1 MIDRTLAIAVETCG
15 RSVRVAR
22 GRECHPGA
30 PRDTPFLGEPDRP
43 GEKYPPRGRWIA
55 HRRAP
60 GDSIARNRS
69 LGFPRAAGCWRA
81 SPEMGLTAFSGRC
94 LFAVLFLASAV
105 NKFNSLAEGDAE
117 LMDMVS
123 PRLRVAKAA
132 FAAKT
137 GMDPFLLIGDRQL
150 VTLATAIEFT
160 GAALFVADF
169 ALGAKMLMLFILVV
183 TPVMHPYWSHEP
195 GSAEASVDMIMFFKN
210 VSLFGALLFYGA
222 MQPAQVAVRVKRD

>member
-1 MIDRTLAIAVETCG
+1 M
-15 RSVRVAR
+15 
-22 GRECHPGA
+22 
-30 PRDTPFLGEPDRP
+30 
-43 GEKYPPRGRWIA
+43 
-55 HRRAP
+55 
-60 GDSIARNRS
+60 
-69 LGFPRAAGCWRA
+69 
-81 SPEMGLTAFSGRC
+81 
-94 LFAVLFLASAV
+94 

-117 LMDMVS
+117 LMHMVS

-195 GSAEASVDMIMFFKN
+195 GSAEASVDMIDVLQERVPVRRPPLLRRHAARAGGGAGQTRLIRASL
-210 VSLFGALLFYGA
+210 VSRRLERAGARSSV
-222 MQPAQVAVRVKRD
+222 PAPTPRGVST

>member
-1 MIDRTLAIAVETCG
+1 
-15 RSVRVAR
+15 
-22 GRECHPGA
+22 
-30 PRDTPFLGEPDRP
+30 
-43 GEKYPPRGRWIA
+43 
-55 HRRAP
+55 
-60 GDSIARNRS
+60 
-69 LGFPRAAGCWRA
+69 
-81 SPEMGLTAFSGRC
+81 MGLTAFSGRC

-105 NKFNSLAEGDAE
+105 NKFNSLAEGGAE

-137 GMDPFLLIGDRQL
+137 GMDPFLFIGDRQL
-150 VTLATAIEFT
+150 VTLATAIEFA

>member
-1 MIDRTLAIAVETCG
+1 ML
-15 RSVRVAR
+15 
-22 GRECHPGA
+22 
-30 PRDTPFLGEPDRP
+30 PFLGPPDRP
-43 GEKYPPRGRWIA
+43 AEKICAERGRRIA
-55 HRRAP
+55 DRPAI
-60 GDSIARNRS
+60 DSLTNRNRS
-69 LGFPRAAGCWRA
+69 LGFPRAVGWWRA

-105 NKFNSLAEGDAE
+105 NKFNSLAEGGAE

-137 GMDPFLLIGDRQL
+137 GMDPFLFIGDRQL
-150 VTLATAIEFT
+150 VTLATAIEFA

>member
-1 MIDRTLAIAVETCG
+1 
-15 RSVRVAR
+15 
-22 GRECHPGA
+22 
-30 PRDTPFLGEPDRP
+30 
-43 GEKYPPRGRWIA
+43 
-55 HRRAP
+55 
-60 GDSIARNRS
+60 
-69 LGFPRAAGCWRA
+69 
-81 SPEMGLTAFSGRC
+81 MGLTAFSGRC

-160 GAALFVADF
+160 GAALFVA
-169 ALGAKMLMLFILVV
+169 
-183 TPVMHPYWSHEP
+183 
-195 GSAEASVDMIMFFKN
+195 
-210 VSLFGALLFYGA
+210 
-222 MQPAQVAVRVKRD
+222 

>member
-1 MIDRTLAIAVETCG
+1 M
-15 RSVRVAR
+15 
-22 GRECHPGA
+22 
-30 PRDTPFLGEPDRP
+30 DRP
-43 GEKYPPRGRWIA
+43 PARAGDRIA
-55 HRRAP
+55 K
-60 GDSIARNRS
+60 NRS

-222 MQPAQVAVRVKRD
+222 MQPFFTKIFVR